1 VPSGQRAEREARG
14 GSSTSVPKIMP
25 ALPEQEPGEHLL
37 DDLGTGPGPRYS
49 AERDP
54 GGDEADEKKGQG

>member
-1 VPSGQRAEREARG
+1 
-14 GSSTSVPKIMP
+14 MP

-37 DDLGTGPGPRYS
+37 DDLGAGPGPRYS